1 MEKKDTGM
9 KMQTAE
15 VYSSGVTSNL
25 KKANLTKSKFPQALL
40 TFFNY
45 ARRVFFCSSHADQH
59 SPASDVHGAKRNAKI
74 RFAAKNRLAAY
85 ALKRKAVLTVEAA
98 VAIPVFLLTAV
109 SILGILD
116 LYRVQS
122 MIRTSIHESAME
134 LGMYACAQEYE
145 QDSPLGAV
153 SSVVCAG
160 YAKSR
165 LPDLGD
171 HVKVSLLGSSYRG
184 DTINLKAQITYRV
197 PVSLIPLPPLHL
209 TNSSTVHSWTGRGDQ
224 EQRILED
231 SAGKMVY
238 ITENESVYH
247 TASSCTHLEL
257 AIHQTEADEI
267 SSLRNAYGQKY
278 HACEKCGS
286 FGAQTVVYYTEKGN
300 RYHNS
305 ASCSGLKRSVKMRSE
320 EHTSELQSR

>member
-45 ARRVFFCSSHADQH
+45 ARRVFFCSSHAD
-59 SPASDVHGAKRNAKI
+59 SRS
-74 RFAAKNRLAAY
+74 F
-85 ALKRKAVLTVEAA
+85 KRKAVLTVEAA
-98 VAIPVFLLTAV
+98 VVIPVFLLTVV

-122 MIRTSIHESAME
+122 MIRTSLHESAME

-145 QDSPLGAV
+145 QDSPMGLV
-153 SSVVCAG
+153 SSVACAG

-197 PVSLIPLPPLHL
+197 PVSLIPLPSLHL

-224 EQRILED
+224 EQKITEGY
-231 SAGKMVY
+231 AGKMVY
-238 ITENESVYH
+238 ITENEGVYH

-286 FGAQTVVYYTEKGN
+286 SGTETVVYYTEKGN

-305 ASCSGLKRSVKMRSE
+305 ASCSGLKRSVKMVQQSE
-320 EHTSELQSR
+320 VQHLKQCERCRKREAAA